1 VADRTIVLAQNKRH
15 AVRGVT
21 VVNPQEFSAYQE
33 DDDDLT
39 YIVDMSSYLD
49 GATISS
55 VTRTPTGVTVSNTSN
70 TTTRL
75 TQRLKGFGYVDI
87 NVTSSSGEVE
97 QFRITIQPRG
107 NSAFFL
113 SSTGSVPQNTAQ
125 MWDVVADVTAANID
139 NGISWIRTQGY
150 YTVGDG
156 GGALYKR
163 VYASPSPAGYITS
176 NSGTT
181 YWELV
186 SNGIFNVRQFGAKG
200 DNTTN
205 DTTACQLAV
214 TAATSASIDLG
225 GVVYFPVGQY
235 RLSGSGL
242 TIDQSGI
249 STDDGGAERIVIRGD
264 GSGSTHLHFSGSGA
278 ACINYTGGSG
288 GGLHSYFTVS
298 GIRIDASRTTGQH
311 GISLT
316 NAAYFALEDLVIFE
330 TDIAVRTTDC
340 LSGQI
345 NRCSLVFN
353 NKGAQM
359 SFATVSRP
367 NNITF
372 LDCEIGN
379 NYGYG
384 IYVVQGALV
393 RVIGGAVE
401 GNGSDTGASIRG
413 GIRVEDC
420 GVEGGVGLYCTGVY
434 FEANQGPADIFV
446 DQTTATRCHHYIAGN
461 SLSRVSA
468 TDYVT
473 NNIRFDCSSGT
484 ALTATVHGNAFK
496 SFNGYTPSAARLC
509 VDTANCAG
517 TSWLVHLTGN
527 SFESATDTPA
537 SSANLVYLHA
547 GNIGSGSPVTITETS
562 DVTANSTGT
571 GTIKFKGATNRDS
584 AGFVKIFVGSTEYY
598 VPVFTAITG

>member
-1 VADRTIVLAQNKRH
+1 MADRPIVLAQNKRH

-55 VTRTPTGVTVSNTSN
+55 VTRTPTGVAVSNTSN

-107 NSAFFL
+107 NSTFFL

-125 MWDVVADVTAANID
+125 MWDVVADVTAASID

-249 STDDGGAERIVIRGD
+249 STDDHPR
-264 GSGSTHLHFSGSGA
+264 S
-278 ACINYTGGSG
+278 
-288 GGLHSYFTVS
+288 
-298 GIRIDASRTTGQH
+298 
-311 GISLT
+311 
-316 NAAYFALEDLVIFE
+316 FE
-330 TDIAVRTTDC
+330 
-340 LSGQI
+340 L
-345 NRCSLVFN
+345 
-353 NKGAQM
+353 
-359 SFATVSRP
+359 VSR
-367 NNITF
+367 
-372 LDCEIGN
+372 
-379 NYGYG
+379 
-384 IYVVQGALV
+384 
-393 RVIGGAVE
+393 R
-401 GNGSDTGASIRG
+401 R
-413 GIRVEDC
+413 
-420 GVEGGVGLYCTGVY
+420 
-434 FEANQGPADIFV
+434 
-446 DQTTATRCHHYIAGN
+446 
-461 SLSRVSA
+461 
-468 TDYVT
+468 
-473 NNIRFDCSSGT
+473 
-484 ALTATVHGNAFK
+484 
-496 SFNGYTPSAARLC
+496 
-509 VDTANCAG
+509 
-517 TSWLVHLTGN
+517 
-527 SFESATDTPA
+527 
-537 SSANLVYLHA
+537 
-547 GNIGSGSPVTITETS
+547 
-562 DVTANSTGT
+562 VTAFGH
-571 GTIKFKGATNRDS
+571 GG
-584 AGFVKIFVGSTEYY
+584 
-598 VPVFTAITG
+598 